1 MLKRGHDD
9 DETSTEDVTKKKAVT
24 APQNP
29 AMLSAPKN
37 PAVPPAPKNPAA
49 PTLSA
54 PTPNPVKNHPYTPY
68 CYNCLKSAL
77 SNLDM
82 GSLDLVLTDYPCLKS
97 MNDHGLF
104 DVIMNK
110 ALLVNSTNFAAR
122 VLYRHGIYPHNFDGA
137 WLAFISPEVVG
148 ETFKIVQDDPVKR
161 ALLLSCLIKK
171 RGTKFIVSLIEKKH
185 VPPLWHMASLILQ
198 LAGEKAMDLEVFND
212 FKRVIGCCC
221 EAKKNVPLSKAEVS
235 SYCYTILDIF
245 NRNEWRR
252 IVDLSRI
259 EEPYYVFPM
268 INLLLDVITR
278 PDSEAMKIIIDRQ
291 TVIDCQKYG
300 NVQVKP
306 EAILFLLRFN
316 VKK

>member
-37 PAVPPAPKNPAA
+37 PAAPPAPKNPT

-54 PTPNPVKNHPYTPY
+54 PTPNPVKNHPYTPS
-68 CYNCLKSAL
+68 CYICLKSVL
-77 SNLDM
+77 SNLEDI

-97 MNDHGLF
+97 MNEHRVFGK
-104 DVIMNK
+104 IMDK
-110 ALLVNSTNFAAR
+110 AFLVHATNFAAR

-137 WLAFISPEVVG
+137 WLALISPELVG

-161 ALLLSCLIKK
+161 ELLLTCLIKK

-198 LAGEKAMDLEVFND
+198 LAGEKEMEVFND
-212 FKRVIGCCC
+212 FKRVIGFCC
-221 EAKKNVPLSKAEVS
+221 EAKKNAPLSKADVYP
-235 SYCYTILDIF
+235 YCYTILDIF
-245 NRNEWRR
+245 NHNEWRR